1 MILVCCK
8 NTANIH
14 RKKRKVIYQILQ
26 KEVTLHPGSYPM
38 IQEVTPHPGSYPLIQ
53 EVTPH
58 PGSSNEQDE
67 IYKTKHLLEVMPFL
81 LLPSN
86 ICFPCFFLTTTT
98 PPPPLVMRPS

>member
-58 PGSSNEQDE
+58 PGSYPSSRKLPPHPGSSNEQDE
-67 IYKTKHLLEVMPFL
+67 I
-81 LLPSN
+81 
-86 ICFPCFFLTTTT
+86 
-98 PPPPLVMRPS
+98 